1 MNIEAT
7 LNGLHRLYIHMCNI
21 NYKQVSHEFESE
33 LMKHGKRWRKDGENR
48 NEINSTILYEIL
60 KIKA

>member
-33 LMKHGKRWRKDGENR
+33 EGEEVGVGHRKMGGNDVN
-48 NEINSTILYEIL
+48 TMYPC
-60 KIKA
+60 IKFQKK